1 MSGTVI
7 DLAPDEWRARVVA
20 SADKRWP
27 GASVMRVRCVW
38 RTKKGRLKM
47 YRTYGAF
54 SNGALIATAKVN
66 LAGAVYWRTPWPG
79 EKWEVE

>member
-7 DLAPDEWRARVVA
+7 YLAPDEWRARVVA

-38 RTKKGRLKM
+38 RTKKGDLRC
-47 YRTYGAF
+47 
-54 SNGALIATAKVN
+54 IVHTAPS
-66 LAGAVYWRTPWPG
+66 LTGR
-79 EKWEVE
+79 

>member
-1 MSGTVI
+1 MAGESGGLGGQT
-7 DLAPDEWRARVVA
+7 LAGGLGYACSLRL
-20 SADKRWP
+20 AD
-27 GASVMRVRCVW
+27 
-38 RTKKGRLKM
+38 KKGRLKV